1 MVEWDAISTLRFA
14 GYDERYLY
22 DAEVSIWEKRER
34 AGCASGLLAAALLK
48 GLFGDFWS
56 MIAMTFGTGQSV
68 IGPCQ
73 DVSFLP
79 CVTYSC

>member
-1 MVEWDAISTLRFA
+1 M
-14 GYDERYLY
+14 GKK
-22 DAEVSIWEKRER
+22 KRS
-34 AGCASGLLAAALLK
+34 GGASELLAAALLK
-48 GLFGDFWS
+48 GLFGGFWS

-68 IGPCQ
+68 IGPCR